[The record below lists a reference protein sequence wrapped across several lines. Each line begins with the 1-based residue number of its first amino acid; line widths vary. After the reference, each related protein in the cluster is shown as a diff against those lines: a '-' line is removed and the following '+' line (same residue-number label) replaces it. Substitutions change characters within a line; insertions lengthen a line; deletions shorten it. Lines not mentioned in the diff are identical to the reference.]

1 MKWYDFFIRHG
12 FIFELIISTA
22 MMTWWME
29 RRRLFALRLAG
40 SIAAIFSISL
50 LWGRLPVQNAW
61 CNSLRYMLIFASC
74 VAAVMFCFRIR
85 SGRALFQVTAAG
97 AVQHFSFKAARTGQ
111 FVLFMLKPPGFM
123 GEVFTYPALLL
134 VFLLASYLVFARR
147 LNREEMEEPE
157 SRSVLRLLI
166 GMLLFVNLFQNL
178 FDENSADIGA
188 RLYTV
193 FELYDLVCGVFM
205 LSLQC
210 EIANRKVA
218 EQNNAILKHVLH
230 QQKEQM
236 ESSRET
242 IELINIKCHDLKNQI
257 AMLGS
262 RIPREEIEELNHT
275 ISIYDAVA
283 KTGNEALDVLL
294 AEKLLLCENKHIH
307 FDYMADGE
315 SLSFLKPSDIYSLF
329 GNALD
334 NAIEAVDKVKDMS
347 RRHIGMKVRRDK
359 GMLMIHFENCYDG
372 ILDFESELPRTTKQ
386 DKRYHGFGMKSI
398 KLITEQYGG
407 FMKIRAGEELFTLN
421 ILIPLKESR

>member
-12 FIFELIISTA
+12 FIFELIISAA
-22 MMTWWME
+22 MLTWWME

-40 SIAAIFSISL
+40 CIAAIFSVSL
-50 LWGRLPVQNAW
+50 LWGKLPVQNAW
-61 CNSLRYMLIFASC
+61 SYSLRYMVIFVLCAAS
-74 VAAVMFCFRIR
+74 VMFCFRTG
-85 SGRALFQVTAAG
+85 SSRALFQVTAAC

-111 FVLFMLKPPGFM
+111 FVLFMLKPPGVM

-134 VFLLASYLVFARR
+134 VFFFLSYLVFARR

-157 SRSVLRLLI
+157 SSSVLRLLI

-188 RLYTV
+188 RLYTI

-210 EIANRKVA
+210 EITNRKVA
-218 EQNNAILKHVLH
+218 EQNNVILKHILH

-242 IELINIKCHDLKNQI
+242 IDLINIKCHDLKNQI

-262 RIPREEIEELNHT
+262 RIPKEEIEELNHT
-275 ISIYDAVA
+275 ISIYDTTA

-294 AEKLLLCENKHIH
+294 AEKLLLCENKKIH

-329 GNALD
+329 GNAID
-334 NAIEAVDKVKDMS
+334 NAIEAVDKVEDMS
-347 RRHIGMKVRRDK
+347 RRHIGMKVRTDK
-359 GMLMIHFENCYDG
+359 GMLMIHFENCYNG
-372 ILDFESELPRTTKQ
+372 ILSFDSELPETTKQ

-407 FMKIRAGEELFTLN
+407 YMKVNAGEDLFTLN
-421 ILIPLKESR
+421 ILIPLRNRQ

>member
-1 MKWYDFFIRHG
+1 MKWYDFFIQHG
-12 FIFELIISTA
+12 FVFELIISTA
-22 MMTWWME
+22 MLTWWME
-29 RRRLFALRLAG
+29 RREQFAWRIMG
-40 SIAAIFSISL
+40 CIAALLGVSL
-50 LWGRLPVQNAW
+50 LWSRLPVQNAW
-61 CNSLRYMLIFASC
+61 SKSLRYMVIFAVC
-74 VAAVMFCFRIR
+74 AGAVMFCFRVK
-85 SGRALFQVTAAG
+85 SSRAVFQVTAAG

-111 FVLFMLKPPGFM
+111 FLLFMLKPPGFM

-134 VFLLASYLVFARR
+134 VFWVVSYLVFAQW
-147 LNREEMEEPE
+147 LNREEIEELE

-188 RLYTV
+188 RLYTI
-193 FELYDLVCGVFM
+193 FELFDLVCGIFM

-218 EQNNAILKHVLH
+218 EQNNAILKHILH

-236 ESSRET
+236 ESSKET
-242 IELINIKCHDLKNQI
+242 IDLINIKCHDLKNQI

-262 RIPREEIEELNHT
+262 RIPKEEIEELNHT
-275 ISIYDAVA
+275 ISIYDTTA

-294 AEKLLLCENKHIH
+294 AEKLLLCENKSIH

-315 SLSFLKPSDIYSLF
+315 SLSVLKPSDIYSLF
-329 GNALD
+329 GNAID
-334 NAIEAVDKVKDMS
+334 NAIEAADKVEDPS
-347 RRHIGMKVRRDK
+347 RRHIGMKVRTDK
-359 GMLMIHFENCYDG
+359 GMLMIHFENCYNG
-372 ILDFESELPRTTKQ
+372 ILSFDSDLPKTTKQ

-407 FMKIRAGEELFTLN
+407 YMKVNAGEDLFTLN
-421 ILIPLKESR
+421 ILIPLKKRQ